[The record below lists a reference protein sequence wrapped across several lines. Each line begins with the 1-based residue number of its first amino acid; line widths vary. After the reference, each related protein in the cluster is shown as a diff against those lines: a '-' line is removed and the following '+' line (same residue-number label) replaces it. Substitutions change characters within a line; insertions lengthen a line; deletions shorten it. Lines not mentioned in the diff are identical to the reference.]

1 MLLSPNCSLSI
12 TVIFAFFGLSI
23 SDVRDFEF
31 RMVSVF
37 SSIDE
42 LIFLGCS
49 YSRLIFSPQMDA
61 CFSITPF
68 KFQL

>member
-1 MLLSPNCSLSI
+1 MSCSLLFTI
-12 TVIFAFFGLSI
+12 DYCNLEFFGLSI

-49 YSRLIFSPQMDA
+49 YSRLIFSPPNG
-61 CFSITPF
+61 CLLFYNT
-68 KFQL
+68 L